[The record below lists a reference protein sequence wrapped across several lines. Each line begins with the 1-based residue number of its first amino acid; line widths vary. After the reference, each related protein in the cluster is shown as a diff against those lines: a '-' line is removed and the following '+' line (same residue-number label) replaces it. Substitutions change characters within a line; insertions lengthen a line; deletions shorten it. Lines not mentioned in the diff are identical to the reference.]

1 MTVWEL
7 ESLCLQK
14 LEDEQLSVQE
24 RNAWQNALN
33 GARESIREIK
43 KLHDDIFYGRVNMCD
58 RCRKKDYNCTN
69 ADCLKEISRKYRV
82 DGIKVESH
90 QANEQ
95 MSLF

>member
-14 LEDEQLSVQE
+14 LEDEQLSNQE

-33 GARESIREIK
+33 GARESIRGIK
-43 KLHDDIFYGRVNMCD
+43 KLHDDIFYGRVDMCD
-58 RCRKKDYNCTN
+58 RCRKKDHNCTN

-90 QANEQ
+90 KANEQ

>member
-7 ESLCLQK
+7 ESLCLKK
-14 LEDEQLSVQE
+14 LEDEQLPAQE

-33 GARESIREIK
+33 GASESIREIN

-58 RCRKKDYNCTN
+58 RCRKKDHMCTN

>member
-14 LEDEQLSVQE
+14 LEDEQLSTQE
-24 RNAWQNALN
+24 RNAWLNALN

-43 KLHDDIFYGRVNMCD
+43 KLYDDIFYGRVNMCD
-58 RCRKKDYNCTN
+58 RCRKKDHNCTN
-69 ADCLKEISRKYRV
+69 ADCLKEISRKYKV

-90 QANEQ
+90 KANEQ

>member
-14 LEDEQLSVQE
+14 LEDEQLSAQE

-33 GARESIREIK
+33 GAMESIREIK

-58 RCRKKDYNCTN
+58 RCSKKDHNCTN
-69 ADCLKEISRKYRV
+69 ADCLKEISRKYKV
-82 DGIKVESH
+82 DGINVESN